1 MSAGWFCG
9 CRRGVSTG
17 PAPGAG
23 RGAAAKRCRGVWG
36 AGPLQWGEFERGI
49 PLSCCRPGEALFIPY
64 NSVLYKKERPHR
76 PGTNPSGRSGA
87 NRPGFSRFAFCI
99 RSSYTV
105 GAPAATSRR
114 NAPRVIKSARA
125 GNAVAVRRRRCAECV
140 DALRRRRG
148 VAVGTGGRLRSAV
161 RSGRSWRALCFG
173 ELRSAG
179 EDAGRRR
186 PGGRSGHLH
195 KTGTEP
201 GYMAGTTT
209 DYKHCQSF
217 AAVRWSSSCRLCTLA
232 GYSP

>member
-9 CRRGVSTG
+9 CRCGVSTG

-23 RGAAAKRCRGVWG
+23 RGAAAKRCRGVGG

-76 PGTNPSGRSGA
+76 PGTNPGGRSGA
-87 NRPGFSRFAFCI
+87 NRLNPGRFAFCI

-148 VAVGTGGRLRSAV
+148 VAVGTGGVCGPLC
-161 RSGRSWRALCFG
+161 ALVG
-173 ELRSAG
+173 
-179 EDAGRRR
+179 
-186 PGGRSGHLH
+186 PGGLSAPGGCGRNTCITPGLNL
-195 KTGTEP
+195 GT
-201 GYMAGTTT
+201 
-209 DYKHCQSF
+209 
-217 AAVRWSSSCRLCTLA
+217 
-232 GYSP
+232 